1 MVMQIQHRRGTS
13 AEHAVFTGAE
23 GEITVNIDNDSLVVH
38 DGATPGGHETAKL
51 VDLASKAD
59 QASLDTTD
67 ATLTS
72 AVSGLNAADAALTTS
87 IGLKADQTAL
97 DAVSTTLAGKADQ
110 SALDAV
116 VAATDLN
123 TSAIA
128 AIDLSGLAAQDD
140 LDTLEAVVIEGL
152 GNLATDIAAN
162 ANAAANIS
170 INYDFLLNHD
180 LDLEGSAPLPGESDP
195 EIMIDLATGFG
206 TYDLNI

>member
-51 VDLASKAD
+51 VDLATKAD

-162 ANAAANIS
+162 AAANIS

-180 LDLEGSAPLPGESDP
+180 LDLEGSALLPGESDP